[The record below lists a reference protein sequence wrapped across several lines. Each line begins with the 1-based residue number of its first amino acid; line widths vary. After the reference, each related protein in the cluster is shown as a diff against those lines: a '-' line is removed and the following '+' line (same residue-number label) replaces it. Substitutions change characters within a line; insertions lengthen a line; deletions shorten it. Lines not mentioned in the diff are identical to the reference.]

1 MGIRRNTMRLSRGDK
16 TFVGIVY
23 TLLAL
28 YVLVVLYP
36 LLHVISASFS
46 SPSALVAGRVYV
58 WPVEP
63 GLQGYKAVFENRN
76 VWQGYWNTVVYA
88 ATGTTISVFLCMLGG
103 FVLSRKEF
111 PLRIPVTVFFA
122 ITMFFNG
129 GLIPTYLLISRMK
142 MVNTIWAIVLPGAF
156 SVWFGIIV
164 RTFIQST
171 IPEELYEAT
180 SLDGGDYFNFFFS
193 IVWPL
198 SLPVV
203 AVMALSFATGHW
215 NSYFSALIY
224 LNDEDKFPL
233 QMVLRSILIA
243 NTINNTN
250 LTSQQMDITNLVDR
264 IYLSELLKYALIV
277 VSSVPLLLVYPF
289 IQKFFIKGIMVGS
302 IKG

>member
-1 MGIRRNTMRLSRGDK
+1 MRLSRGDK